1 MYFLISL
8 FALLIFLFLFL
19 LTKNKNKFHFEY
31 GALIFAGATIA
42 WLIVCINYFMEG
54 DGFIRVDQLWI
65 DFIISLLT
73 LVGGLLIYFSALFIP
88 KLIKKSKDN
97 M

>member
-31 GALIFAGATIA
+31 GALIFAGSTIA

-65 DFIISLLT
+65 DFLISLLT

>member
-8 FALLIFLFLFL
+8 TLALIFLCLFLFM
-19 LTKNKNKFHFEY
+19 KDKKKFHFEY
-31 GALIFAGATIA
+31 GALIFGGATIA
-42 WLIVCINYFMEG
+42 WLIVCINYSMEG

-65 DFIISLLT
+65 DFLISLLT

-88 KLIKKSKDN
+88 KLIKKNKDN
-97 M
+97 K

>member
-1 MYFLISL
+1 
-8 FALLIFLFLFL
+8 
-19 LTKNKNKFHFEY
+19 
-31 GALIFAGATIA
+31 
-42 WLIVCINYFMEG
+42 MEG

-65 DFIISLLT
+65 DFLISLLT